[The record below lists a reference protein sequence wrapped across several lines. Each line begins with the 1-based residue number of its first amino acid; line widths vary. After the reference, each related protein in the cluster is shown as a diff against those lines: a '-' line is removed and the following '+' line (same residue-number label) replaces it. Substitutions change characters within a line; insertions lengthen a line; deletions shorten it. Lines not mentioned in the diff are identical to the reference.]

1 MNYLDAETVIELHEL
16 ILKYS
21 NGLSGVRNT
30 NLVESPLEA
39 IKNDTYYPSFSEKLA
54 FLLYS
59 FVKNH
64 PFADGNKRTAIVICA
79 LFMNINGYNDR
90 EMNIFAVWGES
101 LALNIASGKMSLEET
116 KDSSEFLMRNVIGLS
131 KG

>member
-21 NGLSGVRNT
+21 NGLSGVRNM
-30 NLVESPLEA
+30 NLLKSPLEA
-39 IKNDTYYPSFSEKLA
+39 IKNDTYYPNFSEKLA

-64 PFADGNKRTAIVICA
+64 PFADGNKRTAIVLCA
-79 LFMNINGYNDR
+79 LFMSINGYNDR
-90 EMNIFAVWGES
+90 EVNIFAIWGE
-101 LALNIASGKMSLEET
+101 LMALNIASGNMNLEEI
-116 KDSSEFLMRNVIGLS
+116 KSSSEVLLRLTQ
-131 KG
+131 KQK

>member
-21 NGLSGVRNT
+21 NGLSGVRNM
-30 NLVESPLEA
+30 NLLKSPLEA
-39 IKNDTYYPSFSEKLA
+39 IKNDTYYPNFNEKLA

-64 PFADGNKRTAIVICA
+64 PFTDGNKRTAIVICA
-79 LFMNINGYNDR
+79 LFMSINGYDDR
-90 EMNIFAVWGES
+90 EVNIFAVWGE
-101 LALNIASGKMSLEET
+101 LMALNIASGNMNLEEI
-116 KDSSEFLMRNVIGLS
+116 KESSEFLLRLTR
-131 KG
+131 KQK

>member
-21 NGLSGVRNT
+21 NGLSGVRNM
-30 NLVESPLEA
+30 NLLKSPLEA
-39 IKNDTYYPSFSEKLA
+39 IKNDTYYPNFSEKLA

-64 PFADGNKRTAIVICA
+64 PFADGNKRTAIVLCA
-79 LFMNINGYNDR
+79 LFMSINGYNDR
-90 EMNIFAVWGES
+90 EVNIFAIWGE
-101 LALNIASGKMSLEET
+101 LIALNIASGNMDLEEI
-116 KDSSEFLMRNVIGLS
+116 KSSSEVLLKLTR
-131 KG
+131 KQK

>member
-21 NGLSGVRNT
+21 NGLSGVRNM
-30 NLVESPLEA
+30 NLLKSPLEA
-39 IKNDTYYPSFSEKLA
+39 IKNDTYYPNFSEKLA

-64 PFADGNKRTAIVICA
+64 PFADGNKRTAIVLCA
-79 LFMNINGYNDR
+79 LFMSINGYNDR
-90 EMNIFAVWGES
+90 EVNIFAIWGE
-101 LALNIASGKMSLEET
+101 LIALNIASGNMDLEEI
-116 KDSSEFLMRNVIGLS
+116 KSSSEVLLRNIL
-131 KG
+131 KQK

>member
-21 NGLSGVRNT
+21 NGLSGVRNM
-30 NLVESPLEA
+30 NLLKSPLEA
-39 IKNDTYYPSFSEKLA
+39 IKNDTYYPNFSEKLA

-64 PFADGNKRTAIVICA
+64 PFADGNKRTAIVLCA
-79 LFMNINGYNDR
+79 LFMSINGYNDR
-90 EMNIFAVWGES
+90 EVNIFAIWGE
-101 LALNIASGKMSLEET
+101 LIALNIASGNMDLEEI
-116 KDSSEFLMRNVIGLS
+116 KSSSEVLLRLTQ
-131 KG
+131 KQK

>member
-21 NGLSGVRNT
+21 NGLSGVRNM
-30 NLVESPLEA
+30 NLLKSPLEA
-39 IKNDTYYPSFSEKLA
+39 IKNDTYYPNFSEKLA

-79 LFMNINGYNDR
+79 LFMSINGYNDR
-90 EMNIFAVWGES
+90 EVNIFAIWGE
-101 LALNIASGKMSLEET
+101 LIALNIASGNMDLEEI
-116 KDSSEFLMRNVIGLS
+116 KSSSEVLLRLTQ
-131 KG
+131 KQK